1 MKKKVIVWIL
11 AGMMLVSSFGVQA
24 ESPGD
29 AAPAETA
36 GEQEGAAAPTADDA
50 AGAGQPGEKPE
61 GDAQPEGGAGQP
73 GEKPEGDAAQPDGDA
88 QPEGGAGQP
97 GKKPQVG
104 ADQPGDGAAQPE
116 GGAGQPEEKPANS
129 DAQVSEEGEVTEPIT
144 KEDRPY
150 LSLGANLSEEQRATV
165 LELLGINP
173 AELSEYDVI
182 YTTIDEEYRYLGA
195 YLSSDIIGTGS
206 LSSVLVVK
214 RDPGNGIN
222 ITTKNISHC
231 TIGMYKNALITAGLT
246 DADIIVAA
254 PFPVSGTAA
263 LVGAMKAY
271 AVMTGEE
278 VSEESMDAALNE
290 LVLTG
295 DLAESIGDSKQVE
308 EFIAYLKQQIVENHL
323 ETEEEIRAAIEEACD
338 KLDIVLSESEIQQV
352 ISLLQKIGS
361 LDLDIDS
368 IMNQAKD
375 LYDRIAGYAEENG
388 FWDKIVAFFNAI
400 IDFFKNLFR

>member
-1 MKKKVIVWIL
+1 MKKKIIVLVL
-11 AGMMLVSSFGVQA
+11 AGTMLLSSLLVQA
-24 ESPGD
+24 EAPQGGD
-29 AAPAETA
+29 SAPQETA
-36 GEQEGAAAPTADDA
+36 EEPEEGVSGADEAQDGSTQPEEGGNPETGTGQKPEEGAQPET
-50 AGAGQPGEKPE
+50 GTGQKPE
-61 GDAQPEGGAGQP
+61 EDAQPEQVPANQ
-73 GEKPEGDAAQPDGDA
+73 DA
-88 QPEGGAGQP
+88 QASG
-97 GKKPQVG
+97 
-104 ADQPGDGAAQPE
+104 
-116 GGAGQPEEKPANS
+116 
-129 DAQVSEEGEVTEPIT
+129 EGEVTEPIT

-150 LSLGANLSEEQRATV
+150 LSLGANLSEEQRSTV
-165 LELLGINP
+165 LGLMGINP
-173 AELSEYDVI
+173 AELADYDVI
-182 YTTIDEEYRYLGA
+182 YTTIDEEYRYLGD
-195 YLSSDIIGTGS
+195 YLPSEIIGTGS

-222 ITTKNISHC
+222 ITTKNISYC

-254 PFPVSGTAA
+254 PFPISGTAA

-271 AVMTGEE
+271 SVMTGEE

-295 DLAESIGDSKQVE
+295 DLAESVGDSQQVE

-323 ETEEEIRAAIEEACD
+323 ETEEEIRAAIDEACE

-352 ISLLQKIGS
+352 IILLQKIGS

-368 IMNQAKD
+368 LMNQAKD
-375 LYDRIAGYAEENG
+375 LYDRISEYTADSG

-400 IDFFKNLFR
+400 IDFFKNLFS